1 MSGMVKMGYR
11 GILKY
16 GPAGTTPTT
25 RLPKTADVSIALEK
39 GTVDATTRDSAGWR
53 ENVPT
58 MKNAT
63 IEITVVRDAADA
75 AFVFFANALET
86 DTKVA
91 LFADDGTG
99 EGFDGDFHVSELSD
113 AQALEDV
120 GKLTV
125 SCAAAG
131 RFHRIY
137 PEAATEPGPDQQE
150 SGGEA

>member
-1 MSGMVKMGYR
+1 MNGLVKMGYR

-16 GPAGTTPTT
+16 GPAGKTPSE

-39 GTVDATTRDSAGWR
+39 GTADATTRDSAGWR
-53 ENVPT
+53 ETVPT
-58 MKNAT
+58 LKNAT
-63 IEITVVRDAADA
+63 LEITVVRDAADA

-99 EGFDGDFHVSELSD
+99 EGFDGDFHVSELADS
-113 AQALEDV
+113 QALEDV
-120 GKLTV
+120 EKLTV
-125 SCAAAG
+125 SCTPAG

-137 PEAATEPGPDQQE
+137 PEPAEPGPDQQE